1 MTENTVTI
9 KVGDTRAGSLSI
21 LYLLI
26 SLIVI
31 GWLLFDIWIDA
42 HTLARL
48 VRYDL
53 RALNDSNYHLL
64 AYTVLGGAIGG
75 IVNGLRSATKYY
87 KGFDRHHSWKYIA
100 APWMGAALA
109 MIGFALL
116 KSAVAIFGGTA
127 ATEAAD
133 TTQALANF
141 AIGALA
147 GYGSKDVFVWLD
159 SQVEKLFVPNKTETP
174 DTTGKDV
181 AVAVEQVQ
189 GAELSVGAV
198 VGTPV
203 QSPEEAGKVVEQ
215 VPEPGTMIE
224 SGKAV
229 SMVVGTSANGKG
241 SAKDKRSSRK
251 SSGS

>member
-64 AYTVLGGAIGG
+64 AYAVLGGAIGG

-87 KGFDRHHSWKYIA
+87 KGFDHHHSWKYIA

-116 KSAVAIFGGTA
+116 KSTVAIFGGTA

-159 SQVEKLFVPNKTETP
+159 SQVEKLFVPKRETP

-203 QSPEEAGKVVEQ
+203 ESPEEAGKVVEQ
-215 VPEPGTMIE
+215 TPEPGTMMD

-229 SMVVGTSANGKG
+229 SMIVGTSTNGKG
-241 SAKDKRSSRK
+241 STKNKKPSRK
-251 SSGS
+251 SPGS